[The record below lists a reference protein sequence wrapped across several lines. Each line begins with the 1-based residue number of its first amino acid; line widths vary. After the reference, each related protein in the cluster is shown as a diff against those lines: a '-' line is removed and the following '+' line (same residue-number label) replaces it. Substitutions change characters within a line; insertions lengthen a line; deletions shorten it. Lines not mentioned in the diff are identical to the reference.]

1 MQLNNNREAAKTLAL
16 LFGKIDEYKYF
27 RDDAILLFNQRQKI
41 DQAKFA
47 FSPLGKAFEKQTQ
60 KQVDAIKSLD
70 ISGKKDELKQIENIF
85 SENLINELIRAKL
98 RKIVNLKD
106 IIWKDNLDYKWKCR
120 KTYNFRKY
128 SLLIAF

>member
-1 MQLNNNREAAKTLAL
+1 M
-16 LFGKIDEYKYF
+16 
-27 RDDAILLFNQRQKI
+27 LFNQRQKI
-41 DQAKFA
+41 EQAKFA
-47 FSPLGKAFEKQTQ
+47 FSPLGKAFEKQMQ

-85 SENLINELIRAKL
+85 SENLMNELIRAKL
-98 RKIVNLKD
+98 RKIVKLKD
-106 IIWKDNLDYKWKCR
+106 IIWKDNLDYKSKCR